1 MTAIKALVA
10 ATGSAMLLVGTPVAS
25 ADLSAIKDMKAP
37 LNRPV
42 VHDNGSF
49 TMGLLE
55 NFEERLSSSG
65 NTLAWDAQLWHGTDY
80 HRLWLKSEGNARG
93 GQVRNGDVEAFYDQP
108 VTAFW
113 DLQAGVR
120 YDLEPAPSRGWL
132 AFGVEGLAPYFVD
145 VEATAYAGPQGATAA
160 RFKASFDILFTQRL
174 ILTPKIETNL
184 YGQSMAAQGIGS
196 GVSDLEAGLRLRYEI
211 HRQFAPYIGVVY
223 TSDYGGTAA
232 ATRAAGRKTHETRL
246 LGGVRA
252 WF

>member
-1 MTAIKALVA
+1 MKILMAVGGSLALLAGVH
-10 ATGSAMLLVGTPVAS
+10 SAWADAS
-25 ADLSAIKDMKAP
+25 ALSQQNAHVGKLTM
-37 LNRPV
+37 
-42 VHDNGSF
+42 HDNQPF